1 MKRFVALLVCCLGL
15 ACGELPAAVASAPLP
30 RIQTAGRDWHDLA
43 RWANANRLSFSWN
56 RPTKSVDLT
65 NASLRVNFTVDSPQA
80 VINGVKVWLSLPI
93 TPYGSSLL
101 ASALDVETVLDPILN
116 PRRSGSWRPVR
127 TIVLDAGHGGKDPG
141 NQAGRLLEKRY
152 TLLLA
157 QQVRAKLQA
166 AGYHVLLTRNRD
178 TFVDLPDRVALANRA
193 KADLFISLHFNSIA
207 SRGNAAEGIETFC
220 LTPHTASSTHA
231 PFQSTAGKTLPG
243 HKTTGESVLLGFQVQ
258 KALVRRLGMVDRGVK
273 HARFVV
279 LRDAAMPA
287 VLIEAGF
294 MSAKSDLR
302 RITDASTRGRMADA
316 IVEAIRIYRRQTG
329 G

>member
-1 MKRFVALLVCCLGL
+1 MLPVA
-15 ACGELPAAVASAPLP
+15 AAAAPLT
-30 RIQTAGRDWHDLA
+30 RVQLAGREWHELA
-43 RWANANRLSFSWN
+43 GWAKASRLSFTWN
-56 RPTKSVDLT
+56 GPAKLAHLT
-65 NASLRVNFTVDSPQA
+65 NATTRLSFAADSQQS

-93 TPYGSSLL
+93 TPHAGGLL
-101 ASALDVETVLDPILN
+101 ISVLDVETVLKPILTPKRSSP
-116 PRRSGSWRPVR
+116 PRRIR
-127 TIVLDAGHGGKDPG
+127 TIVLDPGHGGKDPG
-141 NQAGRLLEKRY
+141 NQEGSLLEKRY

-178 TFVDLPDRVALANRA
+178 TFVDLPDRVALGNRA
-193 KADLFISLHFNSIA
+193 KADLFLSLHFNAIA
-207 SRGNAAEGIETFC
+207 SRATSAEGIETFC

-231 PFQSTAGKTLPG
+231 PPQTTQGSTLAG
-243 HKTTGESVLLGFQVQ
+243 HKTTSESILMGYQIQ

-279 LRDAAMPA
+279 LRDTTMPA

-294 MSAKSDLR
+294 MSAKGDLGK
-302 RITDASTRGRMADA
+302 ITDATSRARTASA
-316 IVEAIRIYRRQTG
+316 IVEAIRSYRQQTG